1 MMDFGKFDLAAQ
13 SAAGYVYHVADP
25 LGVPLMNDGAPV
37 TITVAGSDSPAYK
50 NRQRELARTAA
61 IDATG
66 KSIAQAAADKIVPPD
81 SSHGFAMEM
90 LVACTL
96 GWQGITWNG
105 KALAFTPENAR
116 MLYNR
121 HEWLREN
128 VASVVLDR
136 AHFLDYAPAG

>member
-1 MMDFGKFDLAAQ
+1 MLDFGKFDLAAQ

-50 NRQRELARTAA
+50 NRQRELARENT
-61 IDATG
+61 
-66 KSIAQAAADKIVPPD
+66 DKPLERD
-81 SSHGFAMEM
+81 DLAMEM

-96 GWQGITWNG
+96 GWQGIAWNG
-105 KALAFTPENAR
+105 KALAFTAENAR
-116 MLYNR
+116 MLYKR